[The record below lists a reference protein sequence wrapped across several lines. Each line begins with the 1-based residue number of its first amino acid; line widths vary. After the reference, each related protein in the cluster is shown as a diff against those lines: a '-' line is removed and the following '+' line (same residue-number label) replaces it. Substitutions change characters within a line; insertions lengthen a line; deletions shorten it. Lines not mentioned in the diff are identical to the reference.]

1 MSSSTRCTI
10 IIIIIITVNL
20 FCVSIKSMVSCVS
33 VTCDTHGSGGTS
45 CSFILLRVCVCVC
58 VCVCIF
64 VKGKSI
70 TFFGGSA

>member
-1 MSSSTRCTI
+1 MSSSTRCT

-33 VTCDTHGSGGTS
+33 VTCDTHGNGNELFFH
-45 CSFILLRVCVCVC
+45 SFACVCVSE
-58 VCVCIF
+58 CIL
-64 VKGKSI
+64 VKGKI